1 MVGKVQNHGVDKGSN
16 NQLHF
21 NITSATSKREEI
33 MSVEIPGVG
42 DVEKAINELRSL
54 TQIQINAL
62 LQIDK
67 RLSQIEGKE
76 PRFIADGSVI
86 KYVPNK
92 NDPK

>member
-1 MVGKVQNHGVDKGSN
+1 
-16 NQLHF
+16 
-21 NITSATSKREEI
+21 

-86 KYVPNK
+86 KYVHN